1 MLWRPG
7 RPAPH
12 AGTDRDG
19 ARDSVAGESPP
30 NTSQSHPCWAAFR
43 PASKRLAALRRSIGQ
58 EEYQTLTSAGAWSA
72 AAPVPG
78 AQTGV
83 GSIAAASTTGGAVD
97 VFTVAG
103 GQENYQTLTSS
114 WLGNIPVPN

>member
-7 RPAPH
+7 RPASH

-58 EEYQTLTSAGAWSA
+58 E
-72 AAPVPG
+72 
-78 AQTGV
+78 
-83 GSIAAASTTGGAVD
+83 
-97 VFTVAG
+97 
-103 GQENYQTLTSS
+103 NYQTLTSS